1 MEDSECRT
9 YSVREAARVLGLS
22 RNATYGAI
30 YRGEIPALRFGQR
43 IVVPKDA
50 LQKLLENPSMVREQ
64 PGRNTMK
71 TP

>member
-1 MEDSECRT
+1 MDGCKCRT
-9 YSVREAARVLGLS
+9 LSVRETAQILGLS

-50 LQKLLENPSMVREQ
+50 LEHLLVNPSMVRELS
-64 PGRNTMK
+64 
-71 TP
+71 TPPLRR